1 MLRKELS
8 GEIFSSWIIC
18 LPDYNKHMD
27 ENINTTDE
35 EKIIGRVLSGEIN
48 AFEILIEKYKN
59 FVFTI
64 AAKRIPYQDIEEVA
78 HEVFMRAY
86 QSLSSY
92 AFKKP
97 FQHWLARIAVCCC
110 CDYWRKNSQ
119 KKESA
124 VSSLGESHLEWLS
137 HISSVSSQEEFK
149 KEALKKE
156 AGEILELALNQL
168 KPEDR
173 LVLELYYFEQWS
185 VKEISKMMNWS
196 VPSVKIR
203 AMRARIKLR
212 KIIRDWGIVE
222 T

>member
-1 MLRKELS
+1 
-8 GEIFSSWIIC
+8 
-18 LPDYNKHMD
+18 MD
-27 ENINTTDE
+27 ENIKASEE
-35 EKIIGRVLSGEIN
+35 EKIISRILSGEIN

-78 HEVFMRAY
+78 HEVFVRAY

-110 CDYWRKNSQ
+110 CDYWRSRQ

-124 VSSLGESHLEWLS
+124 VSSLGEAHLEWLN

-156 AGEILELALNQL
+156 AGEILDLALNQL
-168 KPEDR
+168 KAEDR
-173 LVLELYYFEQWS
+173 LMLELYYFEQWS
-185 VKEISKMMNWS
+185 VKEISKMMDWS

-212 KIIRDWGIVE
+212 KIIGNLKIG
-222 T
+222 